1 MSKNLMTEL
10 RNLDTETLVSTIRQ
24 AQEILKQRQK
34 DEAKII
40 ICRVAN
46 DLERLREM
54 GNVVFTIDCEY
65 TYMHD
70 IFDEV
75 SNFNEAFKIRE
86 V

>member
-1 MSKNLMTEL
+1 MSENLMTEL

-34 DEAKII
+34 EEAKEII
-40 ICRVAN
+40 KRVVQ

-70 IFDEV
+70 IFDEIT
-75 SNFNEAFKIRE
+75 NFNEAFKIRE